1 MTLAELEDYCEAE
14 LDEPRRRAAHVW
26 THMYGD
32 NFLSRSLGGEEEGNG
47 NDGENREFS
56 GRFLDKMSE
65 RGVDVGAGLSLASS
79 RTASDGTK
87 KLVFRRDSEGGV
99 GEVETVLI
107 PVQGEGRKSR
117 VTVCVSSQVGCAMG
131 CKFCFTG
138 LMGLEA
144 NLTAGEIVEQVVEAK
159 RAQKGTPLPVTNI
172 VYMGMGEPFDN
183 YDEVVKSIRIL
194 TQGGKG
200 YTAFSE
206 RKITVSTVGLVPEMR
221 RFVAET
227 DAQLAVSLHATTESQ
242 RQSIVP
248 QNSKHGLHEIVGA
261 LEELFPLGMT
271 SGSHGR
277 HVLIEYVMLRGVND
291 AEEDAERLAGLLAHV
306 ECKVNLIVFNTFE
319 GAPFGPS
326 NVEEVRAFRAILV
339 KSGLVCTVRD
349 SRGDDKMAACGQL
362 GLGKRRRK
370 KV

>member
-1 MTLAELEDYCEAE
+1 MKVPGTRELRRMDLPRGARSTLPRGCLRPSTRGAAPRRAPSVLPTALAESSSEKSSEVGRRSVYLKNMTLAELEDYCEAE

-183 YDEVVKSIRIL
+183 YDEVVKVSGRGREAEAEKSVKEL
-194 TQGGKG
+194 TPPLLL
-200 YTAFSE
+200 FS
-206 RKITVSTVGLVPEMR
+206 P
-221 RFVAET
+221 
-227 DAQLAVSLHATTESQ
+227 
-242 RQSIVP
+242 
-248 QNSKHGLHEIVGA
+248 
-261 LEELFPLGMT
+261 FP
-271 SGSHGR
+271 SRS
-277 HVLIEYVMLRGVND
+277 EY
-291 AEEDAERLAGLLAHV
+291 
-306 ECKVNLIVFNTFE
+306 
-319 GAPFGPS
+319 
-326 NVEEVRAFRAILV
+326 
-339 KSGLVCTVRD
+339 
-349 SRGDDKMAACGQL
+349 
-362 GLGKRRRK
+362 
-370 KV
+370 

>member
-1 MTLAELEDYCEAE
+1 MLLDEAARQSSDTMKVHGTGELRRMDVPRGAGSALPRGCLRPSTRGAAPRRAPSVLPTALAESSSEKSSEVGRRSVYLKNMTLAELEDYCEAE

-183 YDEVVKSIRIL
+183 YDEVVKVSGRGREAEAEKSVKEL
-194 TQGGKG
+194 TPPLLL
-200 YTAFSE
+200 FS
-206 RKITVSTVGLVPEMR
+206 P
-221 RFVAET
+221 
-227 DAQLAVSLHATTESQ
+227 
-242 RQSIVP
+242 
-248 QNSKHGLHEIVGA
+248 
-261 LEELFPLGMT
+261 FP
-271 SGSHGR
+271 SRS
-277 HVLIEYVMLRGVND
+277 EY
-291 AEEDAERLAGLLAHV
+291 
-306 ECKVNLIVFNTFE
+306 
-319 GAPFGPS
+319 
-326 NVEEVRAFRAILV
+326 
-339 KSGLVCTVRD
+339 
-349 SRGDDKMAACGQL
+349 
-362 GLGKRRRK
+362 
-370 KV
+370 

>member
-1 MTLAELEDYCEAE
+1 M
-14 LDEPRRRAAHVW
+14 
-26 THMYGD
+26 
-32 NFLSRSLGGEEEGNG
+32 
-47 NDGENREFS
+47 
-56 GRFLDKMSE
+56 
-65 RGVDVGAGLSLASS
+65 
-79 RTASDGTK
+79 
-87 KLVFRRDSEGGV
+87 
-99 GEVETVLI
+99 
-107 PVQGEGRKSR
+107 
-117 VTVCVSSQVGCAMG
+117 
-131 CKFCFTG
+131 
-138 LMGLEA
+138 
-144 NLTAGEIVEQVVEAK
+144 
-159 RAQKGTPLPVTNI
+159 
-172 VYMGMGEPFDN
+172 
-183 YDEVVKSIRIL
+183 

-291 AEEDAERLAGLLAHV
+291 AEEDAERLAGLLAYV

-370 KV
+370 KG